1 MIGSSPFLMQLA
13 GMAGF
18 EWVIIVVVIIALF
31 FGVKKIPELA
41 RSFARASGEYE
52 KAKIEMRK
60 EVESVKAT
68 GVGVGEREKL
78 ESVATQLGIDYAGK
92 TDDELRQAIAKSVEK
107 KPE

>member
-13 GMAGF
+13 GMGGL

-31 FGVKKIPELA
+31 CGVKKIPELA

-68 GVGVGEREKL
+68 GVGEREKL
-78 ESVATQLGIDYAGK
+78 ESVATKLDIDYAGK

>member
-13 GMAGF
+13 GMGGL

-68 GVGVGEREKL
+68 GVGEREKL

>member
-1 MIGSSPFLMQLA
+1 MQLA

-68 GVGVGEREKL
+68 GVGEREKL
-78 ESVATQLGIDYAGK
+78 ESVATKLGIDYADK

>member
-13 GMAGF
+13 GMGGL

-68 GVGVGEREKL
+68 GVGEREKL
-78 ESVATQLGIDYAGK
+78 ESVATKLGIDYAGK

-107 KPE
+107 NPE